1 MHKRQ
6 NAASSCSGT
15 ALGSMLHIAQQL
27 AYYMPKVVTVRISS
41 LKFKYVPVDQLS
53 AVSSSVH
60 QAVLA
65 VKAVVQ

>member
-1 MHKRQ
+1 
-6 NAASSCSGT
+6 
-15 ALGSMLHIAQQL
+15 MLHIAQQL